1 MFIEELERHFDKM
14 PDDVL
19 TNEELMAR
27 LRAHNYPF
35 PPVTPSTRGV
45 LLKKL
50 AQLDAEKKKNRARSK
65 IISFCF

>member
-1 MFIEELERHFDKM
+1 M

-27 LRAHNYPF
+27 LRSHNYPV

-50 AQLDAEKKKNRARSK
+50 AQLDAEKKKNRARSNFF
-65 IISFCF
+65 IRLYYILLFYHT